1 MKRFGIPEEKKKR
14 VILDT
19 DAANE
24 VDDQFAI
31 VQALLSESLEIRG
44 MIAAHFE
51 PKKSLTSEEDSY
63 REIHKILG
71 LMGRRG
77 KIQVLHGAKAAMTQ
91 EYLPAFS
98 EGSAFIV
105 EEAMNAREDMPVYFV
120 FLGALTDM
128 AAAVLTK
135 PEIVEKNIRVIWI
148 GGGNWPEGGYE
159 YNLNNDV
166 MAANVVMGS
175 DLEIW
180 QIPRNVYR
188 MMPVGFAEL
197 YAKVH
202 PCGAVG
208 QYLCDNVIA
217 FNNANKNHPGEY
229 RILGDSPAIGVLLY
243 EDCGEWEL
251 RSAPQ
256 FTSDLRYLHTEGK
269 KVMRVY
275 KNLNS
280 RFILEDFYAKLRL
293 FFETKERQE
302 REKLE
307 N

>member
-1 MKRFGIPEEKKKR
+1 MKSFQIPEEKKKR
-14 VILDT
+14 VIIDT

-31 VQALLSESLEIRG
+31 VQALLSESLDIRG
-44 MIAAHFE
+44 MIAAHFG

-63 REIHKILG
+63 REIHKILN
-71 LMGRRG
+71 LMNRQGS
-77 KIQVLHGAKAAMTQ
+77 ISVFHGAKAAMTQ
-91 EYLPAFS
+91 EDVPAVS
-98 EGSAFIV
+98 EGSEFII
-105 EEAMNAREDMPVYFV
+105 EEAMKAREDVPVYFV

-128 AAAVLTK
+128 AAAILSK
-135 PEIVEKNIRVIWI
+135 PEIAEQNIRVIWI

-159 YNLNNDV
+159 YNLQNDV
-166 MAANVVMGS
+166 MAANVVLDS
-175 DLEIW
+175 QVEVW

-188 MMPVGFAEL
+188 MMPVGLAEL
-197 YAKVH
+197 YTKVY

-208 QYLCDNVIA
+208 RYLCENVIV

-251 RSAPQ
+251 RPAPQ
-256 FTSDLRYLHTEGK
+256 FDSDLNYIHRKGTHAI
-269 KVMRVY
+269 RVY

-280 RFILEDFYAKLRL
+280 RFILEDFYAKLKL
-293 FFETKERQE
+293 FFETEENQE
-302 REKLE
+302 R
-307 N
+307 